1 MHNPVYFCCTD
12 ERSEGYWCELEMWH
26 HAFGGELISILDY
39 SWQTVLREKDPDML
53 HLFKVPCN
61 GDRPKRLVT
70 SKVVTPNPLHLVRN
84 DGGIPLIGKR
94 RM

>member
-1 MHNPVYFCCTD
+1 
-12 ERSEGYWCELEMWH
+12 MWH

-39 SWQTVLREKDPDML
+39 SWQTVLWEKDPDML
-53 HLFKVPCN
+53 HLLKVPFN

-84 DGGIPLIGKR
+84 DGSMPLIEKR